1 MNNAKHNQTGSTGSD
16 PTTGTP
22 LQQGNALVAYKNA
35 KQEKICG
42 GNRND

>member
-42 GNRND
+42 SNRND